1 MWYNIPSIVLDVPL
15 VISLLISWRIIMS
28 LKSSNKTDVNTTELV
43 ITVDA
48 ATFENAVEQEFQ
60 RQRKNIQ
67 IKGFRK
73 GKAPRKLVEKEFGE
87 GAFYEGAINSL
98 LGPEIDAAVSETK
111 LILVDRPNVEVTSI
125 DKENGVELKA
135 ICVTKPE
142 IEISDYKG
150 IKAPKEVKEIT
161 DEDIEKQIEIIRKKN
176 ARIVS
181 VEDRPAQMDDEV
193 VIDFEGFFGDE
204 AFEGGKGED
213 HPLKL
218 GSGQFIPG
226 FEDQIV
232 GHSIGDEFDV
242 VVTFP
247 EDYHMSDYA
256 GKEATFK
263 TKVKAISYEEL
274 PEINDDLIKD
284 ATEFDTVDEYKADI
298 RTKLEEAAKDQAE
311 AAYETAILN
320 AVIAK
325 VDAPIPNCMY
335 EQRIDNLIRSFDQQ
349 LQQQGMNLKLY
360 CQYTGMD
367 EDAIR
372 DTYRDRAE
380 NEVKLRLAL
389 EKIAELENIEV
400 TEEDVNN
407 GLSEIAAA
415 NKMDVETIKR
425 FIPLDEYT
433 MDMKVQK
440 AVDFVKENAVIDNS
454 AKEESAE

>member
-1 MWYNIPSIVLDVPL
+1 M
-15 VISLLISWRIIMS
+15 

-73 GKAPRKLVEKEFGE
+73 GKAPRKLVEKEYGE
-87 GAFYEGAINSL
+87 GAFYEGAINNL
-98 LGPEIDAAVSETK
+98 LGPEIDAAVAETK
-111 LILVDRPNVEVTSI
+111 LVLVDRPNVEVTSI
-125 DKENGVELKA
+125 DKENGVELKVV
-135 ICVTKPE
+135 CVTKPE

-150 IKAPKEVKEIT
+150 IKAPKEVKDIT
-161 DEDIEKQIEIIRKKN
+161 DDDVDKQIEIIRKKN

-226 FEDQIV
+226 FEEQIV
-232 GHSIGDEFDV
+232 GHNIGDEFDV
-242 VVTFP
+242 VVSFP
-247 EDYHMSDYA
+247 EDYHMADYA

-298 RTKLEEAAKDQAE
+298 RTKLEEAAVQQADS
-311 AAYETAILN
+311 AYENAILN
-320 AVIAK
+320 ALIEK

-335 EQRIDNLIRSFDQQ
+335 EQRIDSLIRAFDQQ
-349 LQQQGMNLKLY
+349 LQQQGMNLKMY

-367 EDAIR
+367 EDSLR

-380 NEVKLRLAL
+380 GEVKLRLAL
-389 EKIAELENIEV
+389 EKIADLENIEIS
-400 TEEDVNN
+400 EEEINN

-415 NKMDVETIKR
+415 NNVDIETVKR
-425 FIPLDEYT
+425 FIPLGDYT
-433 MDMKVQK
+433 ADMRVQK
-440 AVDFVKENAVIDNS
+440 AVELVKENAVVDNS
-454 AKEESAE
+454 AKAEEKAE

>member
-1 MWYNIPSIVLDVPL
+1 
-15 VISLLISWRIIMS
+15 MS
-28 LKSSNKTDVNTTELV
+28 LKSSNKTDVNTTELI
-43 ITVDA
+43 ITIDP
-48 ATFENAVEQEFQ
+48 ATFETAVEQEYQ
-60 RQRKNIQ
+60 RQKKNIQ

-73 GKAPRKLVEKEFGE
+73 GKVPRKLAEREFGE

-111 LILVDRPNVEVTSI
+111 LELVDRPNVEVTSI
-125 DKENGVELKA
+125 DKENGVELKVV
-135 ICVTKPE
+135 CVTKPE

-150 IKAPKEVKEIT
+150 IKAPKEVKDIT
-161 DEDIEKQIEIIRKKN
+161 DEDIDKQIEIIRKKN

-247 EDYHMSDYA
+247 EDYHMADYA

-284 ATEFDTVDEYKADI
+284 ATEFDTVDEYRADI
-298 RTKLEEAAKDQAE
+298 KTKLEEAAVSQADSAFE
-311 AAYETAILN
+311 NAILQALIN
-320 AVIAK
+320 K
-325 VDAPIPNCMY
+325 VDAPIPNCMF
-335 EQRIDNLIRSFDQQ
+335 EQRIDSLINSFSQQ
-349 LQQQGMNLKLY
+349 LQQQGMNIKMY

-367 EDAIR
+367 EDSLR

-380 NEVKLRLAL
+380 GEVKLRLAL

-400 TEEDVNN
+400 SEEEINN

-415 NKMDVETIKR
+415 NNVDVETVKK
-425 FIPLDEYT
+425 FIPLAEYT
-433 MDMKVQK
+433 ADMKVQK
-440 AVDFVKENAVIDNS
+440 AVELVKENAVVDNT
-454 AKEESAE
+454 AAEEASAE

>member
-1 MWYNIPSIVLDVPL
+1 
-15 VISLLISWRIIMS
+15 MS

-43 ITVDA
+43 ITIDP
-48 ATFENAVEQEFQ
+48 ATFETAVEQEYQ
-60 RQRKNIQ
+60 RQKKNIQ

-73 GKAPRKLVEKEFGE
+73 GKVPRKLAEREFGE

-98 LGPEIDAAVSETK
+98 LGPEIDAAVTETK
-111 LILVDRPNVEVTSI
+111 LELVDRPNVEVTSI
-125 DKENGVELKA
+125 DKETGVELKVV
-135 ICVTKPE
+135 CVTKPE

-150 IKAPKEVKEIT
+150 IKAPKEVKDIT
-161 DEDIEKQIEIIRKKN
+161 DEDIDKQIEIIRKKN

-181 VEDRPAQMDDEV
+181 VEDRAAQMDDEV

-232 GHSIGDEFDV
+232 GHNIGDEFDV

-247 EDYHMSDYA
+247 EDYHMADYA

-284 ATEFDTVDEYKADI
+284 ATEFDTVDEYRADI
-298 RTKLEEAAKDQAE
+298 KTKLEEAAVSQADSAFE
-311 AAYETAILN
+311 NAILQALIN
-320 AVIAK
+320 K
-325 VDAPIPNCMY
+325 VDAPIPNCMF
-335 EQRIDNLIRSFDQQ
+335 EQRIDSLVRSFDQQ
-349 LQQQGMNLKLY
+349 LQQQGMNLKMY

-367 EDAIR
+367 EDSLR

-380 NEVKLRLAL
+380 GEVKLRLAL

-400 TEEDVNN
+400 SEEEINN

-415 NKMDVETIKR
+415 NNVDVETVKR
-425 FIPLDEYT
+425 FIPLAEYT
-433 MDMKVQK
+433 ADMRVQK
-440 AVDFVKENAVIDNS
+440 AVELVKENAVVDNT
-454 AKEESAE
+454 AAEEASAE

>member
-1 MWYNIPSIVLDVPL
+1 
-15 VISLLISWRIIMS
+15 MS
-28 LKSSNKTDVNTTELV
+28 LKSSNKTDVNTTELI
-43 ITVDA
+43 ITIDP
-48 ATFENAVEQEFQ
+48 ATFETAVEQEYQ
-60 RQRKNIQ
+60 RQKKNIQ

-73 GKAPRKLVEKEFGE
+73 GKVPRKLAEREFGE

-111 LILVDRPNVEVTSI
+111 LELVDRPNVEVTSI
-125 DKENGVELKA
+125 DKENGVELKVV
-135 ICVTKPE
+135 CVTKPE

-150 IKAPKEVKEIT
+150 IKAPKEVKDIT
-161 DEDIEKQIEIIRKKN
+161 DEDIDKQIEIIRKKN

-247 EDYHMSDYA
+247 EDYHMADYA

-284 ATEFDTVDEYKADI
+284 ATEFDTVDEYRADI
-298 RTKLEEAAKDQAE
+298 RTKLEEAAVSQADSAFE
-311 AAYETAILN
+311 NAILQALIN
-320 AVIAK
+320 K
-325 VDAPIPNCMY
+325 VDAPIPNCMF
-335 EQRIDNLIRSFDQQ
+335 EQRIDSLINSFSQQ
-349 LQQQGMNLKLY
+349 LQQQGMNLKMY

-367 EDAIR
+367 EDSLR

-380 NEVKLRLAL
+380 GEVKLRLAL

-400 TEEDVNN
+400 SEEEINN

-415 NKMDVETIKR
+415 NNVDVETVKK
-425 FIPLDEYT
+425 FIPLAEYT
-433 MDMKVQK
+433 ADMKVQK
-440 AVDFVKENAVIDNS
+440 AVELVKENAVVDNT
-454 AKEESAE
+454 AAEEASAE

>member
-1 MWYNIPSIVLDVPL
+1 M
-15 VISLLISWRIIMS
+15 

-73 GKAPRKLVEKEFGE
+73 GKAPRKLVEKEYGE
-87 GAFYEGAINSL
+87 GAFYEGAINNL
-98 LGPEIDAAVSETK
+98 LGPEIDAAVAETN
-111 LILVDRPNVEVTSI
+111 LILVDRPNGEGTSI
-125 DKENGVELKA
+125 DKENGVELKVV
-135 ICVTKPE
+135 CVTKPE

-150 IKAPKEVKEIT
+150 IKAPKEVKDIT
-161 DEDIEKQIEIIRKKN
+161 DDDIDKQIEIIRKKN

-232 GHSIGDEFDV
+232 GHNIGDEFDV

-247 EDYHMSDYA
+247 EDYHMADYA

-284 ATEFDTVDEYKADI
+284 ATEFDTVDEYRADI
-298 RTKLEEAAKDQAE
+298 RTKLEEAAVQQADS
-311 AAYETAILN
+311 AYENAILN
-320 AVIAK
+320 ALIEK

-335 EQRIDNLIRSFDQQ
+335 EQRIDSLIRAFDQQ
-349 LQQQGMNLKLY
+349 LQQQGMNLKMY

-367 EDAIR
+367 EDSLR

-380 NEVKLRLAL
+380 GEVKLRLAL
-389 EKIAELENIEV
+389 EKIADLENIEIS
-400 TEEDVNN
+400 EEEINN

-415 NKMDVETIKR
+415 NNVDVETVKR
-425 FIPLDEYT
+425 FIPLGEYT
-433 MDMKVQK
+433 ADMRVQK
-440 AVDFVKENAVIDNS
+440 AVELVKENAVVDNS
-454 AKEESAE
+454 AKAEEKAE

>member
-1 MWYNIPSIVLDVPL
+1 M
-15 VISLLISWRIIMS
+15 

-43 ITVDA
+43 ITIDA

-73 GKAPRKLVEKEFGE
+73 GKAPRKLVEKEYGE
-87 GAFYEGAINSL
+87 GAFYEGAINAL
-98 LGPEIDAAVSETK
+98 LGPEIDSAVAETK
-111 LILVDRPNVEVTSI
+111 LELVDRPNVEVTSI
-125 DKENGVELKA
+125 DKENGVELKVV
-135 ICVTKPE
+135 CVTKPE

-150 IKAPKEVKEIT
+150 IKAPKEVKDIT
-161 DEDIEKQIEIIRKKN
+161 DEDIDKQIEIIRKKN

-181 VEDRPAQMDDEV
+181 VEDRAAQMDDEV

-232 GHSIGDEFDV
+232 GHNIGDEFDV
-242 VVTFP
+242 VVSFP
-247 EDYHMSDYA
+247 EDYHMADYA

-298 RTKLEEAAKDQAE
+298 KTKLEEAAVRQADSSFE
-311 AAYETAILN
+311 SAVLN

-335 EQRIDNLIRSFDQQ
+335 EQRIDSLIRSFDQQ
-349 LQQQGMNLKLY
+349 LQQQGMNLKMY

-367 EDAIR
+367 EDSLR

-389 EKIAELENIEV
+389 EKIAELENLEV
-400 TEEDVNN
+400 TEEEINN

-415 NKMDVETIKR
+415 NNIDVDTVKK

-433 MDMKVQK
+433 ADMKVQK

-454 AKEESAE
+454 APAEEAAAE